1 MMPPPT
7 QIMAAVPAALR
18 NVRKPGIPN
27 TSARPVARLSAPI
40 TVALWFLASAT
51 PASSAFTISATTP

>member
-7 QIMAAVPAALR
+7 QIMAAVPATLR
-18 NVRKPGIPN
+18 NVRKPGMPK
-27 TSARPVARLSAPI
+27 TSARPSARLSAPI
-40 TVALWFLASAT
+40 AVALSFPASAT

>member
-7 QIMAAVPAALR
+7 QIIAAVPTTLR
-18 NVRKPGIPN
+18 NVRKPGMPR
-27 TSARPVARLSAPI
+27 TSARPSARPWRPSPCALS
-40 TVALWFLASAT
+40 FLASAT